1 MQGAA
6 WKLTALAASL
16 AVGFFGLMQVQQN
29 LDKQSQ
35 NPTEFTEDNSQLENS
50 QLGED
55 APASGM
61 LSAEDFAESQNEPEP
76 DNSPY
81 FKRDERNS
89 PQNSSFEQYSAHP
102 QTADAGNLPPQQEP
116 TQNSDPFATAA
127 VPGQAEPNSFDPPPT
142 NENRTPRVPVN
153 DPFADFRAP
162 ADQKFNEIKSEFAN
176 AGQKFERATQEQ
188 VDEWQSEIVQT
199 ANEVQADLN
208 NVTEKPAQLMAPV
221 VHAVQE
227 FTGNNQ
233 QVPET
238 EVAQELIQLAANTNA
253 KPTDAPPPFFA
264 FDNNEAKPIENA
276 KTPQS
281 TETPTPEM
289 EQKDAPK
296 AAFFPEPA
304 NESKPKLESFNVP
317 VAGPKSGSPFDEP
330 KTTKADKPTEL
341 PKVQP
346 GSQFPGFNPSEPQDE
361 PAPVAVPVAN
371 EEPLPA
377 VNPQPELMA
386 QPEAVPEFKPDPKP
400 ESNATP
406 QPFFPS
412 FEEDTKPDNLKADD
426 PYRLVPEF
434 NGNKPVAKPEMT
446 ESEPAPFMLTPPDT
460 NSEPKADTAPADSS
474 SPKPVPEAQEDPFAA
489 QPPAER
495 QPAEEKPAEEM
506 RPSGFP
512 TFSAGP
518 ENAEPPVKPEP
529 AKLEPFQPE
538 PAEEPAPALTTTPAP
553 AMDPVPEKQTPPS
566 NPFANQGFPKA
577 EPEESTGN
585 VRMNAEPAPLE
596 LNDQPATVLD
606 DVLIGGARVDQ
617 DLSVSMLQPKIELHK
632 NAPDN
637 AVLGQPLIYT
647 IEIENAGEVA
657 VRDVIVED
665 KFPAGTKLTGTIP
678 RAELIEKTLHWK
690 FDELK
695 PGERKKILVRV
706 VPIESGKIGSVST
719 VSYKSTVSSQTMVT
733 APRLEIELKCTE
745 EVALNEPVQ
754 VQFLVTNSGEGD
766 AQNVILRNLIPD
778 GLEHPAGTD
787 LEYEIGQLKG
797 GEQKEINLTMVA
809 RKVGALENVA
819 SVKADGDVSAQGKVK
834 VNVIESVM
842 SVAHSGPTRRFVGHV
857 AEYKTAV
864 QNNSS
869 RVLENVRLVAQVPPG
884 FEFQS
889 ATEKGMY
896 NDQLRS
902 ITWVIPQLEPKQEL
916 EVSSKLAPSKVG
928 AQNLIVTAEDSSGH
942 QAEISTMVKIEGFP
956 SLAVRIPDALGPV
969 SQGERVSLRFKV
981 VNRGSADATQVAI
994 TCKIPAQLQYISA
1007 NGPVT
1012 GVQNGASITFKPMAK
1027 LMPNEEAT
1035 FDLVFSAAQA
1045 GDGRV
1050 EFDVL
1055 ADQITTPLKHQEQ
1068 VIVYGE

>member
-35 NPTEFTEDNSQLENS
+35 NPTEFTENSSQLENS
-50 QLGED
+50 QLGEES
-55 APASGM
+55 PASGM

-81 FKRDERNS
+81 FRRDAGNPPQDSSLERS
-89 PQNSSFEQYSAHP
+89 SAYPQSAD
-102 QTADAGNLPPQQEP
+102 TGNLPPQQEP
-116 TQNSDPFATAA
+116 
-127 VPGQAEPNSFDPPPT
+127 NSFDPPPA

-162 ADQKFNEIKSEFAN
+162 VDQKFKDIKSDFAN

-199 ANEVQADLN
+199 ANEVQTDLN
-208 NVTEKPAQLMAPV
+208 NTAEKPAQLMAPV

-227 FTGNNQ
+227 FTGNEQ
-233 QVPET
+233 PVSET
-238 EVAQELIQLAANTNA
+238 EAAQELIQLAANTKA

-276 KTPQS
+276 NPPQS
-281 TETPTPEM
+281 SEM
-289 EQKDAPK
+289 DQKDAPK

-304 NESKPKLESFNVP
+304 NESKPKLQSFNVP

-330 KTTKADKPTEL
+330 KTTKADKPADL

-361 PAPVAVPVAN
+361 PAPVEVPVAN

-386 QPEAVPEFKPDPKP
+386 QPEPSPEFKPEPKP
-400 ESNATP
+400 ETNGTP
-406 QPFFPS
+406 QPFFPR
-412 FEEDTKPDNLKADD
+412 FEEEAASETPKADD

-434 NGNKPVAKPEMT
+434 NGNKPVTKPEVT
-446 ESEPAPFMLTPPDT
+446 ETEPSPFMLTPPDT
-460 NSEPKADTAPADSS
+460 NTAPESVPADS
-474 SPKPVPEAQEDPFAA
+474 PAPEPVPEAQADPFAV
-489 QPPAER
+489 QPPAEKM
-495 QPAEEKPAEEM
+495 PATEKPAEEM

-512 TFSAGP
+512 TFSAEP
-518 ENAEPPVKPEP
+518 ENTEPPAKP
-529 AKLEPFQPE
+529 EPFQPE
-538 PAEEPAPALTTTPAP
+538 PTVEPTPTVSTSPAP
-553 AMDPVPEKQTPPS
+553 AMAPVPEKQTPPS
-566 NPFANQGFPKA
+566 NPFANQGFPRA
-577 EPEESTGN
+577 EPEETTGN

-596 LNDQPATVLD
+596 LNDQPAAPKD
-606 DVLIGGARVDQ
+606 DVLIGGARVDN

-647 IEIENAGEVA
+647 IEIENAGEVS

-678 RAELIEKTLHWK
+678 RAELVEKTLHWK

-733 APRLEIELKCTE
+733 APRLEIELTCTE

-809 RKVGALENVA
+809 RKVGGLENVA

-902 ITWVIPQLEPKQEL
+902 ITWVIPQLQPKEKL
-916 EVSSKLAPSKVG
+916 EVSSKLEPSKVG
-928 AQNLIVTAEDSSGH
+928 AQNLIVTAEDASGH
-942 QAEISTMVKIEGFP
+942 EAEISTMVKIEGFP
-956 SLAVRIPDALGPV
+956 SLAVRIPDVRGPV

-981 VNRGSADATQVAI
+981 VNRGSAEASQVAV
-994 TCKIPAQLQYISA
+994 TCKIPPQLQYISA

>member
-35 NPTEFTEDNSQLENS
+35 NPTEFTEDNSQLENTQPENS
-50 QLGED
+50 S
-55 APASGM
+55 PASGM
-61 LSAEDFAESQNEPEP
+61 LSAADFAESQNEPEAK
-76 DNSPY
+76 NSPY
-81 FKRDERNS
+81 FRREAENS
-89 PQNSSFEQYSAHP
+89 SQNSTLERSSAYP
-102 QTADAGNLPPQQEP
+102 QSADAGNVPPRQEP
-116 TQNSDPFATAA
+116 TYNHDPLATAA
-127 VPGQAEPNSFDPPPT
+127 VPGQAEPNAFDPPAV
-142 NENRTPRVPVN
+142 NENRTPRVPAN

-162 ADQKFNEIKSEFAN
+162 VDQKLNDIKNEFAN
-176 AGQKFERATQEQ
+176 AGQKFERATQNK
-188 VDEWQSEIVQT
+188 VDDWQSEIVQT
-199 ANEVQADLN
+199 ANEVQTDLQ
-208 NVTEKPAQLMAPV
+208 EASKEPAKLMAPV

-227 FTGNNQ
+227 FTGNEQ

-238 EVAQELIQLAANTNA
+238 EAAQELIQLAANTKA
-253 KPTDAPPPFFA
+253 KPSDAPPPFFA

-276 KTPQS
+276 KSPQA
-281 TETPTPEM
+281 TETQAPEM
-289 EQKDAPK
+289 EQKDAPQ

-304 NESKPKLESFNVP
+304 HESKPKLQSFNVP

-341 PKVQP
+341 PKVQS
-346 GSQFPGFNPSEPQDE
+346 GSQFPGFNPSESQD
-361 PAPVAVPVAN
+361 VAVPVAN
-371 EEPLPA
+371 EEPLPK
-377 VNPQPELMA
+377 VNPQPKLMA
-386 QPEAVPEFKPDPKP
+386 QPEPASEFKPEPKP
-400 ESNATP
+400 ESNGTP
-406 QPFFPS
+406 QPFFPN
-412 FEEDTKPDNLKADD
+412 FEEETTPEAPKADD

-434 NGNKPVAKPEMT
+434 NGNKPVTKPEMT
-446 ESEPAPFMLTPPDT
+446 EAEPAPFMLTPPESNT
-460 NSEPKADTAPADSS
+460 EPEPVPVDSS
-474 SPKPVPEAQEDPFAA
+474 TPKPVPEAQPDPFAV
-489 QPPAER
+489 QPPAES
-495 QPAEEKPAEEM
+495 QSTEEKPAKEM

-512 TFSAGP
+512 TFTAEP
-518 ENAEPPVKPEP
+518 ENSEPPAKPEP
-529 AKLEPFQPE
+529 ANREPFKPE
-538 PAEEPAPALTTTPAP
+538 PAVAPAPAFTTTPAP
-553 AMDPVPEKQTPPS
+553 AMDPVPEKQATPS
-566 NPFANQGFPKA
+566 NPFANQDFPKA
-577 EPEESTGN
+577 EPEAPAAN
-585 VRMNAEPAPLE
+585 VHMNAKPAPLE
-596 LNDQPATVLD
+596 LNEQPAPPKD
-606 DVLIGGARVDQ
+606 DVLIGGARVDH

-647 IEIENAGEVA
+647 IEIENAGEVT

-678 RAELIEKTLHWK
+678 RAELVDKTLHWK

-787 LEYEIGQLKG
+787 LEYEIGQLAG
-797 GEQKEINLTMVA
+797 GEQKEINLTMIA
-809 RKVGALENVA
+809 RKVGGLENVA

-869 RVLENVRLVAQVPPG
+869 RVLENVRLVAQIPPG

-889 ATEKGMY
+889 ATDKGMY

-916 EVSSKLAPSKVG
+916 EVSSKLEPSKVG
-928 AQNLIVTAEDSSGH
+928 AQNLLVSAEDASGH

-956 SLAVRIPDALGPV
+956 SLAVRIPDVRGPV
-969 SQGERVSLRFKV
+969 SQGERVSMRFKV
-981 VNRGSADATQVAI
+981 VNRGSADASQVVV
-994 TCKIPAQLQYISA
+994 TCKIPPQLQYISA

-1012 GVQNGASITFKPMAK
+1012 GVQNGASINFKPMAK